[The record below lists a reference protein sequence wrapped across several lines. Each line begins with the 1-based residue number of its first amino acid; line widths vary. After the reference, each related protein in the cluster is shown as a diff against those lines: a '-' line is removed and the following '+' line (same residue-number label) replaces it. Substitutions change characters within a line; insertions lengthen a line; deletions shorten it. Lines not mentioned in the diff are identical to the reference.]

1 MKIGLYHTNVGALA
15 TPAFGRLPALAEE
28 LGYDSLWTAE
38 HIVLPDLPPGPQTAH
53 SGTMP
58 YLDPIVALA
67 YLAAHTH
74 RMKLVTGV
82 LLLPH
87 HHPLLL
93 AKQLASLDLLSG
105 GWLIVGIGVGGT
117 DVGTD
122 VRAGLARRR
131 LSERDDRALDDGA
144 PEVCRTARQFRRHQP
159 FRPHHVVDA
168 FRAYPDRRQA
178 SRNRQWP

>member
-15 TPAFGRLPALAEE
+15 TPEFGRLAKQ

-74 RMKLVTGV
+74 RMKLAIGV
-82 LLLPH
+82 LLLTH

-93 AKQLASLDLLSG
+93 A
-105 GWLIVGIGVGGT
+105 
-117 DVGTD
+117 
-122 VRAGLARRR
+122 
-131 LSERDDRALDDGA
+131 
-144 PEVCRTARQFRRHQP
+144 
-159 FRPHHVVDA
+159 
-168 FRAYPDRRQA
+168 
-178 SRNRQWP
+178 